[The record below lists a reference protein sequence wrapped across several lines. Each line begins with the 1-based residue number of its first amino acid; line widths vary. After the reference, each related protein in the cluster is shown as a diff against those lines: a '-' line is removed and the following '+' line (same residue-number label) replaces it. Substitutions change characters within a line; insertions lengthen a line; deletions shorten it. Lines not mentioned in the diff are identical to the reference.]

1 MKATPQPADTAHRN
15 HGLFSDHYLNLTL
28 PDRPDWEAL
37 EDEANMAMIAV
48 SDLLEAYT
56 PSTNEAQVEEELVR
70 PVLRLLGHE
79 DTFEVQPA
87 LQTPEGTKRP
97 DYVLYRD
104 AASLAAN
111 KNTTLTDESLR
122 GRAFAVADAKYWDRP
137 LDLSL
142 KKGNQDAFSNKNPSF
157 QISFY
162 MQHAGTDWGILTNGR
177 LWRLYHR
184 DSAHK
189 LDRFY
194 EVDLKALS
202 DSGDVGAFLY
212 FHAFF
217 RRTAFDDGPLGVE
230 ALLSES
236 EDYARN
242 VGDSLKSQVYEALRH
257 LAQGFLDYPPNKLE
271 SEEETL
277 REVYDSALILL
288 YRLLFVLYAES
299 RDLLPVRD
307 SQDYRDYYSLH
318 AIKHDVAAGLVEGRT
333 LLPTSA
339 TLWPRLKELFGII
352 DTGSP
357 PLSVATFNGGLFDG
371 ERHPFLENHSVGDG
385 HLREAVDRL
394 SRVEGQFVDYR
405 DLAERHLGTIY
416 EGLLEYHLE
425 ASTEEP
431 GWTVALLNDRGER
444 KATGSYYTPDYVVKY
459 IVEATVGPMLRKA
472 VEGAGSD
479 EKKVA
484 AVLEVNV
491 LDPSMGSGHFLV
503 EVTEY
508 IARFLVELG
517 VVPEDEAGEALDAA
531 SELAYWKRRVAQ
543 SCVYGVDLNPLAVDL
558 AKLSLWLATVAK
570 DRPLSFLDHHLRTG
584 NSLVGGRISDLQ
596 PGGTSAKKRKKKAK
610 DDGGAQLSMLED
622 DAFRRSMSTAVGNI
636 WLIEESPADTVEDVK
651 EQERLYDR
659 LREDL
664 TRRYARLADIAIA
677 THFGV
682 ELDRSLWQSLTDYVT
697 KSNVVTL
704 PQFQRWMDEA
714 QAQAEERRFFHWEL
728 EFPDVFFD
736 RQGRPLG
743 DDAGFDAVVG
753 NPPYVRQEQLGPFK
767 PYFKEAY
774 AETYHGVADLYVYF
788 YQQGLR
794 QLRRGGRMSYIVTNK
809 WLRAGYGEPLRGYFA
824 DEGALEEIVD
834 FGHAPIFADA
844 DVFPCI
850 IVLEK
855 PARSASAESDVR
867 VAEFPREALKGGA
880 DIASYVRDHAHTV
893 PKKRFG
899 KNAWSLETSAVDD
912 LMEKI
917 RANGVPLAEFAG
929 VKPAYGIK
937 TSLNEAFLI
946 DAATKDRLVREDPR
960 SAEVI
965 KPYLRGQ
972 DIKRW
977 SPNWQDLWM
986 IVLKSSGDH
995 AWPWSNAGDDAG
1007 EVFRQ
1012 TYPSLHAHMK
1022 PLEEKLRKRQDQGR
1036 NWWELRSCAYYE
1048 IFEQPKIIHTDITW
1062 RPQFAFTEESTYL
1075 VNTAYMWPTK
1085 DLWVLAVVNSPL
1097 LWAYMWRNA
1106 THGKDE
1112 ALRLIY
1118 SFTEKLPIAPPT
1130 DEARA
1135 ETEEAVGR
1143 LVEITRAEQES
1154 RRDALDWLRVEYGVE
1169 KPGQKLS
1176 DFAAL
1181 TGDEFVEE
1189 VRKRRPKDSGRL
1201 SPAGLKELRA
1211 GYTDLAA
1218 PVREGRTEAAK
1229 LEQRLSDLVNQAYS
1243 LTPEEIDLLWSTAP
1257 PRMPRF

>member
-28 PDRPDWEAL
+28 PDRPDWKAL
-37 EDEANMAMIAV
+37 EDEANVAMLAV
-48 SDLLEAYT
+48 SGLFEAYT
-56 PSTNEAQVEEELVR
+56 PSTNEAQVEEELMR
-70 PVLRLLGHE
+70 PMLRLLGHE

-104 AASLAAN
+104 AASLATN
-111 KNTTLTDESLR
+111 KNTTLTDQSLR

-202 DSGDVGAFLY
+202 DSGDVGSFLY
-212 FHAFF
+212 FYAFF
-217 RRTAFDDGPLGVE
+217 RRAAFDDGPLGVG

-242 VGDSLKSQVYEALRH
+242 IGDSLKSQVYEALRH

-318 AIKHDVAAGLVEGRT
+318 AIKHDVAAGLVGGRT

-352 DTGSP
+352 DAGSP
-357 PLSVATFNGGLFDG
+357 PLNVATFNGGLFDG
-371 ERHPFLENHSVGDG
+371 ERHPFLENYSVGDG

-425 ASTEEP
+425 ASTTEP
-431 GWTVALLNDRGER
+431 GWTVALLDDRGER
-444 KATGSYYTPDYVVKY
+444 KATGSYYTPDYIVKY

-472 VEGAGSD
+472 VEGASSD

-517 VVPEDEAGEALDAA
+517 VTPEDEAGEALDAA

-596 PGGTSAKKRKKKAK
+596 PGGAKKRKKKAK
-610 DDGGAQLSMLED
+610 DDGAQLSMLED
-622 DAFRRSMSTAVGNI
+622 DAFRQSMSTAVSNI
-636 WLIEESPADTVEDVK
+636 WLIEESSADTVEDVK
-651 EQERLYDR
+651 EQERLYAR

-664 TRRYARLADIAIA
+664 IRRYARLADVATA

-682 ELDRSLWQSLTDYVT
+682 EVDLSLWEPLADYIT
-697 KSNVVTL
+697 KSNVVML
-704 PQFQRWMDEA
+704 PQFQRWLDEA
-714 QAQAEERRFFHWEL
+714 QAQAAESRFFHWEL

-736 RQGRPLG
+736 RQGLPLG

-753 NPPYVRQEQLGPFK
+753 NPPYVRQERLAPLK

-774 AETYHGVADLYVYF
+774 PETYHGVADLFVYF
-788 YQQGLR
+788 FGQGLK
-794 QLRRGGRMSYIVTNK
+794 QLRRGGRLSYISSNS
-809 WLRAGYGEPLRGYFA
+809 WLRANYATPLRTFLREEATIEELIDLGDNRVFVDAPDLYPAIHVVRRDPPPVDHTAQAAVFTRGEGLASFDDRIADKLFPLSIHDQLDTGWQLGDAAGRKVFA
-824 DEGALEEIVD
+824 KLIAKGKTLEETVD
-834 FGHAPIFADA
+834 GEMYRGAVTGFNKAFVIDQT
-844 DVFPCI
+844 
-850 IVLEK
+850 
-855 PARSASAESDVR
+855 VR
-867 VAEFPREALKGGA
+867 NRLVEE
-880 DIASYVRDHAHTV
+880 DIAS
-893 PKKRFG
+893 
-899 KNAWSLETSAVDD
+899 
-912 LMEKI
+912 EKI
-917 RANGVPLAEFAG
+917 
-929 VKPAYGIK
+929 
-937 TSLNEAFLI
+937 
-946 DAATKDRLVREDPR
+946 
-960 SAEVI
+960 I
-965 KPYLRGQ
+965 KPFLRGEDLRPWYHEDEGQ
-972 DIKRW
+972 WLIFTRRGIDIEAYPAIKNYLQQYRKQLEPRPKSWDSQQRW
-977 SPNWQDLWM
+977 PGR
-986 IVLKSSGDH
+986 KSGSYK
-995 AWPWSNAGDDAG
+995 W
-1007 EVFRQ
+1007 
-1012 TYPSLHAHMK
+1012 
-1022 PLEEKLRKRQDQGR
+1022 
-1036 NWWELRSCAYYE
+1036 YE
-1048 IFEQPKIIHTDITW
+1048 IQDSADYFAAFEQPKILWPDIAKFPRFSWENSGFYVGDTGFAAVPNEPWVIACLASRCSWFFISRSAMGFGERAGTDRFRLKIQYMENISLPDPSIEEREKLGALALGITEQARARYTLHERARRRIFSDLGTPEKKLNQKLTAW
-1062 RPQFAFTEESTYL
+1062 WNLDFPALRAEVKKVFKSDIPLAERDDWEDWLAGRRAEHERLTAEIVRRETELNERVYELFDLGPEEIQIIEESTRYC
-1075 VNTAYMWPTK
+1075 
-1085 DLWVLAVVNSPL
+1085 
-1097 LWAYMWRNA
+1097 
-1106 THGKDE
+1106 
-1112 ALRLIY
+1112 
-1118 SFTEKLPIAPPT
+1118 
-1130 DEARA
+1130 
-1135 ETEEAVGR
+1135 
-1143 LVEITRAEQES
+1143 
-1154 RRDALDWLRVEYGVE
+1154 YG
-1169 KPGQKLS
+1169 
-1176 DFAAL
+1176 
-1181 TGDEFVEE
+1181 E
-1189 VRKRRPKDSGRL
+1189 V
-1201 SPAGLKELRA
+1201 
-1211 GYTDLAA
+1211 
-1218 PVREGRTEAAK
+1218 
-1229 LEQRLSDLVNQAYS
+1229 
-1243 LTPEEIDLLWSTAP
+1243 
-1257 PRMPRF
+1257 